1 MKALVIPLG
10 YIMYACYSF
19 LHNYALAIILFTL
32 LTKIILFPL
41 SLWVHKNGIK
51 MVKLMPDLNRIK
63 IRFFGDGDRIAD
75 ETQALY
81 NRVKYNPFAGLIPLF
96 IQIFLLIGL
105 IQVIY
110 NPLTHLLHID
120 AAVSNSITAAVCEI
134 TDANPESSSLQL
146 QAVQVI
152 QTRKYDSE
160 FHEIAGVSEDL
171 LEQIQELD
179 LNLAGISL
187 GGVPMTEGGILYIV
201 PILAGLAS
209 WLLCICQNRI
219 NPLQAE
225 QGKIEQ
231 RGTMAFSVG
240 ISLFLG
246 FLVPAG
252 VGFYWIWS
260 NLFTIIQQLFLNMV
274 VPPKRHIDYAALK
287 ESKKELTALEN
298 LGEKK
303 KWYEH
308 DPNAKRE
315 KADYKRFFSIVNKHV
330 VFYSEGSGFY
340 KYFQKVMDYL
350 LAHSNLTIHYITSDP
365 NDQIFNIAQKEQRI
379 QPYYIGEKRLITLMM
394 KMDADIV
401 VMTMPD
407 LNNFHIKRSYIRSDI
422 EYIYMFHWPTST
434 IMTIREHALDH
445 YDTIFCPGPHQ
456 IEEIR
461 YSEKLYGL
469 PPKTLINASYGVM
482 EDLADAVEKMKLKAN
497 KIPQILIAPSH
508 QPDNIMDSCIDELL
522 SQILNCGYRI
532 IVRPHPQYIRR
543 VPQKI
548 EAFRA
553 KYQKEL
559 STGVLEFETDFSSN
573 ETVYQSDIVIT
584 DWSNIAVEFS
594 LTTMKPSLLINTPMK
609 VINPHYTDYPMKPL
623 EIQIRNQIGHS
634 LEPAELSKAG
644 QIIGEMLADKAHYSA
659 QIMRVRS
666 DIMPEFGHSAEIG
679 GNYIIQQL
687 INKRK
692 KENRN
697 ENKTI

>member
-1 MKALVIPLG
+1 MIQLLSLPLG

-19 LHNYALAIILFTL
+19 CQNYALAIILFTL
-32 LTKIILFPL
+32 LTKIILLPI
-41 SLWVHKNGIK
+41 SIWVHRNGIK
-51 MVKLMPDLNRIK
+51 MVSMMPELNRVK
-63 IRFFGDGDRIAD
+63 SRFFGDGDRIAD

-81 NRVKYNPFAGLIPLF
+81 KRAKYNPFAGLIPLF

-110 NPLTHLLHID
+110 NPLTHLLHMD
-120 AAVSNSITAAVCEI
+120 AAVSKPITELVCELI
-134 TDANPESSSLQL
+134 GANPESGSLQL

-152 QTRKYDSE
+152 QTGMYDSE
-160 FHEIAGVSEDL
+160 ILSIPGMDASV
-171 LEQIQELD
+171 LEQIRGLD
-179 LNLAGISL
+179 LKFAGISL
-187 GGVPMTEGGILYIV
+187 GGVPMTEGGILFLV
-201 PILAGLAS
+201 PLLAGFAS
-209 WLLCICQNRI
+209 WLLCVCQDRM

-225 QGKIEQ
+225 QSKTEQ

-260 NLFTIIQQLFLNMV
+260 NLFTIVQQLFLNQV
-274 VPPKRHIDYAALK
+274 ISPKKYIDYAALE
-287 ESKKELTALEN
+287 ESKKELAALEN
-298 LGEKK
+298 LGVKK

-340 KYFQKVMDYL
+340 KYFQNVMDYL
-350 LAHSNLTIHYITSDP
+350 LAHSNLTLHYITSDP
-365 NDQIFNIAQKEQRI
+365 DDQIFGIAKKKPRI

-394 KMDADIV
+394 KMDADMVI
-401 VMTMPD
+401 MPMPD
-407 LNNFHIKRSYIRSDI
+407 INNFHIKRSYVRPDI

-456 IEEIR
+456 MEEIR
-461 YSEKLYGL
+461 YSEKMHGL
-469 PPKTLINASYGVM
+469 PEKTLINASYGVM
-482 EDLADAVEKMKLKAN
+482 ENLADAVAKMELKEN
-497 KIPQILIAPSH
+497 KVPQILIAPSH
-508 QPDNIMDSCIDELL
+508 QPDNLMDSCIDELL
-522 SQILNCGYRI
+522 SQILGCGYRV

-553 KYQKEL
+553 KYQREIGDG
-559 STGVLEFETDFSSN
+559 TLEFETDFSSN
-573 ETVYQSDIVIT
+573 ETVYQSDLVIT

-594 LTTMKPSLLINTPMK
+594 LTTMKPSLFINTPMK

-623 EIQIRNQIGHS
+623 EIMIRDQIGHS
-634 LEPAELSKAG
+634 LEPAELSQAG
-644 QIIGEMLADKAHYSA
+644 RMIREMLTSKEQYNA
-659 QIMRVRS
+659 QIMQVRS
-666 DIMPEFGHSAEIG
+666 DIMPEFGRSGEIG
-679 GNYIIQQL
+679 GQYIISQL
-687 INKRK
+687 IKNKRK
-692 KENRN
+692 KENQN
-697 ENKTI
+697 EN

>member
-1 MKALVIPLG
+1 MHQLNIFLG
-10 YIMYACYSF
+10 YLMYACYS
-19 LHNYALAIILFTL
+19 LCGKYALAIVLFTL

-41 SLWVHKNGIK
+41 SAWVQKNGIK
-51 MVKLMPDLNRIK
+51 MVSLMPELNRVK

-81 NRVKYNPFAGLIPLF
+81 KRVKYNPFAGLIPLF

-110 NPLTHLLHID
+110 NPMSHLLHLRPEL
-120 AAVSNSITAAVCEI
+120 SGPITELACEI
-134 TDANPESSSLQL
+134 ANANPESGSLQL
-146 QAVQVI
+146 QAVQI
-152 QTRKYDSE
+152 FQTGQYDEE
-160 FHEIAGVSEDL
+160 FLSLPGADQSVLNAIKD
-171 LEQIQELD
+171 LD
-179 LNLAGISL
+179 LNLMGISL
-187 GGVPMTEGGILYIV
+187 GGVPLTEGGVFLLV
-201 PILAGLAS
+201 PVLAGLAS
-209 WLLCICQNRI
+209 WLLCTCQDRM

-225 QGKIEQ
+225 QSRLEQ

-260 NLFTIIQQLFLNMV
+260 NLFTIIQQILLNRLL
-274 VPPKRHIDYAALK
+274 PPQKYIDYAALR
-287 ESKKELTALEN
+287 ESQKELAALES
-298 LGEKK
+298 LGSKR

-315 KADYKRFFSIVNKHV
+315 KEDYKRFFSIVNKHV

-340 KYFQKVMDYL
+340 KYFQNVIEYL
-350 LAHSNLTIHYITSDP
+350 LSHSNLTIHYITSDP
-365 NDQIFNIAQKEQRI
+365 NDQIFKIAENESRI

-401 VMTMPD
+401 IMTMPD
-407 LNNFHIKRSYIRSDI
+407 LNNFHIKRSYVRSDI

-434 IMTIREHALDH
+434 IMTIRDHALDH

-461 YSEKLYGL
+461 YAEKMYGL
-469 PPKTLINASYGVM
+469 PSKTLISASYGVM
-482 EDLADAVEKMKLKAN
+482 ENLADAVEKMELRAN
-497 KIPQILIAPSH
+497 EIPQILIAPSH

-522 SQILNCGYRI
+522 AQVLGQDYRV

-543 VPQKI
+543 SPQKI
-548 EAFRA
+548 EAFRT
-553 KYQKEL
+553 KYQKQINEG
-559 STGVLEFETDFSSN
+559 SLEFETDFSSN

-623 EIQIRNQIGHS
+623 EIMIRDQIGHS
-634 LEPAELSKAG
+634 LDPAEISRAG
-644 QIIGEMLADKAHYSA
+644 QLIKTMLTEKEQYNAR
-659 QIMRVRS
+659 IMQVRS
-666 DIMPEFGHSAEIG
+666 DIMPEFGRSAEIG
-679 GNYIIQQL
+679 GQYIISQL
-687 INKRK
+687 IKNKKK
-692 KENRN
+692 KENGN
-697 ENKTI
+697 EN